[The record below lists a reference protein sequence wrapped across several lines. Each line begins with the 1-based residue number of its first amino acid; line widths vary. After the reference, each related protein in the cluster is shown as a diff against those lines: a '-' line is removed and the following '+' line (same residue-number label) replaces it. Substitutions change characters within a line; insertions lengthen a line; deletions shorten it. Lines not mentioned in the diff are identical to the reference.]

1 MSLSKTPQKSN
12 LASLRYSTEK
22 GLTLLEC
29 LIAVSVMGLTIGLVL
44 PPLFIATASR
54 VQTRRAEQALQI
66 AQGEVDRIRTLVA
79 LDRHISSSLPQAA
92 AAGVKAEDVAVATKA
107 SAKVRTSK
115 ASCSNADP
123 GTTQP
128 QIDTAILVDI
138 DADCQPD
145 FFMQVFRTSV
155 PLSTSESSKLAADQR
170 PSQFDLGVRVYSIL
184 AGRTSATNALVGT
197 GGSLTGLEKKP
208 ASLGL
213 TSGQG
218 NQLKRPLAALYTSIS
233 WSDRDGTLCSYQQG
247 NPDGSIESCQNF

>member
-1 MSLSKTPQKSN
+1 MSLSRTPQKLN
-12 LASLRYSTEK
+12 PDSLRYSTEK

-54 VQTRRAEQALQI
+54 VQTRRAEQAFQI

-92 AAGVKAEDVAVATKA
+92 AAGVKAEDVAVATTA
-107 SAKVRTSK
+107 SAKVRTSR
-115 ASCSNADP
+115 ASCSNAET
-123 GTTQP
+123 GTPQP
-128 QIDTAILVDI
+128 QINTAILVDI

-145 FFMQVFRTSV
+145 FLMQVFRTSV
-155 PLSTSESSKLAADQR
+155 PLSTSESSKPANDQR

-184 AGRTSATNALVGT
+184 AGRASATSSFSSN
-197 GGSLTGLEKKP
+197 LTGLEKKP

-233 WSDRDGTLCSYQQG
+233 WSDRDGTLCSYQQD

>member
-54 VQTRRAEQALQI
+54 VQTRRAEQAFQI

-79 LDRHISSSLPQAA
+79 LDRHVSSSLPQAA

-107 SAKVRTSK
+107 STKVRTSK
-115 ASCSNADP
+115 AGCSNADP

-128 QIDTAILVDI
+128 QIDTAVLVDI

-145 FFMQVFRTSV
+145 FLMQVFRTQGT
-155 PLSTSESSKLAADQR
+155 LSTSQASDSDPR

-184 AGRTSATNALVGT
+184 AGRTSATASQVGP
-197 GGSLTGLEKKP
+197 GSSLTGLEKKP

-213 TSGQG
+213 TNGQG
-218 NQLKRPLAALYTSIS
+218 NQLKRPLVALYTSIS
-233 WSDRDGTLCSYQQG
+233 WSDRDGTLCSYQKG
-247 NPDGSIESCQNF
+247 NSQGSIESCQNF